1 VTDAAAA
8 AALQGIGTVTKV
20 ELAYAAAT
28 LQQCGGIQHV
38 NDPAQAP
45 WLYVQPIWRFTG
57 TFEDGRPFEVQV
69 QALPDEYLSNP

>member
-1 VTDAAAA
+1 M
-8 AALQGIGTVTKV
+8 QRRS
-20 ELAYAAAT
+20 
-28 LQQCGGIQHV
+28 LQQCGGIERV

-69 QALPDEYLSNP
+69 QALQDEYLSNP